1 MLRVPPGTYDVV
13 LHFAEVYWGVARS
26 GGVGSRKFNVDIEGQ
41 RKLTEYDIFAKAGGA
56 LRAVKETFRVSTTD
70 DRLLLNFVK
79 GSADQPK
86 VSAIEIIPV
95 AGAARMA
102 KPQDLAAETW
112 EAELYPNPAS
122 EKLTVRLPFAV
133 EAVRGTAIVGAAENV
148 HLTNAHQM
156 IGKDQLMIR
165 TAQLLKGFYLFRLNT
180 DQGSRV
186 IRFVKQ

>member
-1 MLRVPPGTYDVV
+1 L
-13 LHFAEVYWGVARS
+13 
-26 GGVGSRKFNVDIEGQ
+26 GSRVVSQ
-41 RKLTEYDIFAKAGGA
+41 P
-56 LRAVKETFRVSTTD
+56 RV
-70 DRLLLNFVK
+70 
-79 GSADQPK
+79 
-86 VSAIEIIPV
+86 
-95 AGAARMA
+95 
-102 KPQDLAAETW
+102 
-112 EAELYPNPAS
+112 